1 MGMLKKPMS
10 ILLSLL
16 MIVSLF
22 TIVPFPVGAES
33 AVYTLTVENFE
44 PSPTNDYDEN
54 IALETKIG
62 GSVTEGTS
70 HSVQSGTQI
79 SVTQDAVAYELSQ
92 GHPVLINVGIG
103 KFSAVGHFMVLAGV
117 AEDGT
122 FILNDPNNLE
132 NSSKTWSWGDLSTEI
147 TAAWSYSYAGS

>member
-79 SVTQDAVAYELSQ
+79 SVTARLGS
-92 GHPVLINVGIG
+92 
-103 KFSAVGHFMVLAGV
+103 
-117 AEDGT
+117 
-122 FILNDPNNLE
+122 NDYPYHV
-132 NSSKTWSWGDLSTEI
+132 
-147 TAAWSYSYAGS
+147 TA